1 MTSKEQRRKAL
12 EELMKAD
19 EQSGLYYIPTG
30 VAFKWWFRGSIVG
43 ILAGI
48 AIGWILFT

>member
-1 MTSKEQRRKAL
+1 MNSKEQRRTAL
-12 EELMKAD
+12 K
-19 EQSGLYYIPTG
+19 GLYYIPNG

-48 AIGWILFT
+48 AIGWILFR